1 MTAALIQGADAD
13 EVLDPG
19 FWELGPLDER
29 VAEVV
34 RGSWRS
40 GEVRGSGYVVDALAA
55 ALWAVGGAVDFRDA
69 VLRAAN
75 LGDDA
80 DTTAAI
86 AGQLAGA
93 RWGLRAIPVEWR
105 NRITA
110 REQIEAIAG
119 RLFDGAGTDVRR

>member
-1 MTAALIQGADAD
+1 MVDTVQTVLHHFLAHPDPETAL
-13 EVLDPG
+13 
-19 FWELGPLDER
+19 
-29 VAEVV
+29 VATV
-34 RGSWRS
+34 
-40 GEVRGSGYVVDALAA
+40 
-55 ALWAVGGAVDFRDA
+55 
-69 VLRAAN
+69 N
-75 LGDDA
+75 QGDDA

-119 RLFDGAGTDVRR
+119 RLFDGAATDVRR